1 MECQKTYPAKIPT
14 SNQLSA
20 TLIAILQEIRSSE
33 SSSSNSDGK
42 ASSSLSTKSLLLGE
56 GKEVFLFI
64 DALDEIPVGQREE
77 IFEFLNSL
85 ASKRLPRVRILLT
98 SRDEPSIREN
108 LTDPI
113 QWPSVPIDTI
123 AVETD
128 IDLYVRRILSSHHS
142 LRRQS
147 ADSKEAI
154 ISRLVRDSN
163 GM

>member
-85 ASKRLPRVRILLT
+85 ASKRLLAFESSSRAET
-98 SRDEPSIREN
+98 SPVSEKI
-108 LTDPI
+108 
-113 QWPSVPIDTI
+113 
-123 AVETD
+123 
-128 IDLYVRRILSSHHS
+128 
-142 LRRQS
+142 
-147 ADSKEAI
+147 
-154 ISRLVRDSN
+154 
-163 GM
+163 